1 MGAKVSTVRLQVGDR
16 IEVFG
21 VEHAERL
28 LRMPNNG
35 GWRIAD
41 DENKELTENGFRTI
55 RNRKGGTSAE

>member
-1 MGAKVSTVRLQVGDR
+1 MGAKGTTIRLQVGER
-16 IEVFG
+16 IETFG

-41 DENKELTENGFRTI
+41 GENKELTENGFRTI
-55 RNRKGGTSAE
+55 KHNKGDRESE